1 MEGVRLGSLTARWLQ
16 GYFTTLSPVTLN
28 CRFDKD
34 CLTVSRAAS
43 LSKDL
48 TSEHKVG
55 LLMLRR
61 GIGMVVLLGVISGS
75 LAFSPGDDAMDM
87 LSSSSLLI

>member
-16 GYFTTLSPVTLN
+16 GYFTTLSPVTL
-28 CRFDKD
+28 KD
-34 CLTVSRAAS
+34 CIIVSRVAS
-43 LSKDL
+43 ILSKDL

-61 GIGMVVLLGVISGS
+61 RIGMVVLLGVISGS

-87 LSSSSLLI
+87 LSSSRLI